1 MLRHFILSAV
11 IIGLTA
17 AGSACAQQ
25 VTPDQPASAQPSG
38 LPLEGIAAIVN
49 DKPISFT
56 DVRQRA
62 RLVLLSL
69 GGGQPTPEQINQ
81 VTRQALEN
89 LVDEVLQLQKAAE
102 FEVEVEPA
110 EITSAVDD
118 MARQSGTTRDNLN
131 AQLLS
136 AGINPTSLEDQ
147 LRAEIAWSRIM
158 GGLFGSRIRVSEN
171 QVDGQLNRLRN
182 ASSKTQY
189 QLSEI
194 FLYAPDEATRAEALK
209 AADTIAQQLQQG
221 ADFRVAA
228 QRLSSA
234 PTAASGGNMGWMA
247 LEDLAPELQQ
257 AVSQLS
263 GPGLTPPIPVSNG
276 VYLLLV
282 RNKREPSG
290 KITKVNLTRL
300 LTTSGTDKDLIE
312 AVESAKSCED
322 ARKFASANAN
332 VTSADLTDINVD
344 DLGPEGR
351 SLVLATP
358 VGGATDIFAASGGL
372 AVLFVCDRQDGSDAL
387 PSREAIKNN
396 LHNRELSMIAERELR
411 NLRREATIIYR

>member
-1 MLRHFILSAV
+1 MLRHFILSAA
-11 IIGLTA
+11 ILGLA
-17 AGSACAQQ
+17 VSGSARAQQ
-25 VTPDQPASAQPSG
+25 GNVAQPSATQDSG
-38 LPLEGIAAIVN
+38 LPLEGIAAVVN

-69 GGGQPTPEQINQ
+69 GGGQPTPDQINQ
-81 VTRQALEN
+81 ITRQALED

-102 FEVEVEPA
+102 FDVEIEPA

-136 AGINPTSLEDQ
+136 AGINPASLEDQ

-158 GGLFGSRIRVSEN
+158 GGLYGSRIRISEN
-171 QVDGQLNRLRN
+171 QIESQLNRLRN

-209 AADTIAQQLQQG
+209 AAETIAEQLQQG

-234 PTAASGGNMGWMA
+234 PTAATGGNMGWMA
-247 LEDLAPELQQ
+247 LEDLDPQLQQ

-276 VYLLLV
+276 VYLLQV

-290 KITKVNLTRL
+290 KITKVDLTRL

-312 AVESAKSCED
+312 AIKASKSCED
-322 ARKFASANAN
+322 ARKFASANASL
-332 VTSADLTDINVD
+332 TSADLTDINVD

-358 VGGATDIFAASGGL
+358 IGGATDIFAASGGL
-372 AVLFVCDRQDGSDAL
+372 AVLFVCDRQDGTDAL
-387 PSREAIKNN
+387 PSREAIKSS